1 MGVGMY
7 IVYFAV
13 ILLLPI
19 YAQMKVQGT
28 YRKFS
33 KVPAQRGMTG
43 AQVARM
49 ILDHHGLTDVRVVP
63 TQGVLSDHYN
73 PATKT
78 VALSESNYYES
89 SLAGIA
95 VAAHEVGHAIQHKEA
110 YSFLTLR
117 AKLVPVANISSNMS
131 WIFVMIGIFASS
143 SGFLLLGIV
152 LLSAGVIFQIVTLPV
167 EFDASKRAMNEVVSL
182 GIIGNNEE
190 TGARK
195 VLNAA
200 ALTYVA
206 AAAVAM
212 LELLRLVLIYT
223 GMRSDD

>member
-1 MGVGMY
+1 MY

-13 ILLLPI
+13 IMLLPL
-19 YAQMKVQGT
+19 YAQMKVKGT
-28 YRKFS
+28 YNKFS
-33 KVPAQRGMTG
+33 KVASQRGMTG

-49 ILDHHGLTDVRVVP
+49 ILDQHGLTDVRVVP

-117 AKLVPVANISSNMS
+117 SKLVPVANISSNMS
-131 WIFVMIGIFASS
+131 WIFVLIGIFASS
-143 SGFLLLGIV
+143 SGALLLGIV
-152 LLSAGVIFQIVTLPV
+152 LLAAGVVFQIVTLPV

-190 TGARK
+190 AGARK

-200 ALTYVA
+200 AMTYVA
-206 AAAVAM
+206 AAAVAV

-223 GMRSDD
+223 GMTRDE